1 MTILPHP
8 NIIQKL
14 RELLINS
21 LCTPEKWSKH
31 LCGCPWVCVESLKRH
46 CNMHTHFIFCT
57 SARLFVSCHFK
68 LKHMTAIIF
77 ILMSSLLNLSHQLV
91 FNRRNLTARF
101 FHAPTVQKSQL
112 FQKVNAATARLDH
125 RLSQK
130 IITVHGR
137 HLAQK
142 CWSLCQHFFFFP
154 SVWSCT
160 SCHWQSLCLH
170 IISFQNASD
179 DFSSFFFF
187 IPSRTRRLS
196 LQVYKTNTWQ
206 MKRRHGS

>member
-21 LCTPEKWSKH
+21 LCIPEKWSKH

-57 SARLFVSCHFK
+57 SVRLFVSCHFK

-112 FQKVNAATARLDH
+112 FSK
-125 RLSQK
+125 S
-130 IITVHGR
+130 GR
-137 HLAQK
+137 CNSSTWPQVKSKDYNSPRQTSCTEVLIPMPT
-142 CWSLCQHFFFFP
+142 FFFF
-154 SVWSCT
+154 SKCVI
-160 SCHWQSLCLH
+160 LH
-170 IISFQNASD
+170 K
-179 DFSSFFFF
+179 
-187 IPSRTRRLS
+187 LS
-196 LQVYKTNTWQ
+196 LAELVFTYYFF
-206 MKRRHGS
+206 SEC

>member
-1 MTILPHP
+1 M
-8 NIIQKL
+8 
-14 RELLINS
+14 
-21 LCTPEKWSKH
+21 
-31 LCGCPWVCVESLKRH
+31 
-46 CNMHTHFIFCT
+46 
-57 SARLFVSCHFK
+57 SCHFK

-112 FQKVNAATARLDH
+112 FSK
-125 RLSQK
+125 S
-130 IITVHGR
+130 GR
-137 HLAQK
+137 CNSSTWPQVKSKDYNSPRQTSCTEVLIPMPT
-142 CWSLCQHFFFFP
+142 FFFFP

>member
-1 MTILPHP
+1 MSTYP

-21 LCTPEKWSKH
+21 LCIPEKWSKH

-46 CNMHTHFIFCT
+46 CNTHTHFIFCT
-57 SARLFVSCHFK
+57 SVRLFVSCHFK

-142 CWSLCQHFFFFP
+142 CWSLCQHFFFFQ
-154 SVWSCT
+154 VCDLAQAVT
-160 SCHWQSLCLH
+160 GRACVYILFLFRMLVM
-170 IISFQNASD
+170 I
-179 DFSSFFFF
+179 FFFF
-187 IPSRTRRLS
+187 YPITDKEIISAGL
-196 LQVYKTNTWQ
+196 
-206 MKRRHGS
+206 